1 MKQYT
6 FKNYIEYL
14 KDNPEGYWFKQRLY
28 GWGWAPAKLQGW
40 LIVLVFLVVVLLDG
54 LFISYRA
61 SVIGDP
67 TALDLT
73 IFLGVLI
80 LSIASLIWIGFKTGE
95 KPEWNWGRVK

>member
-1 MKQYT
+1 MKRYS

-40 LIVLVFLVVVLLDG
+40 LVVLAFLAIILLDG

-61 SVIGDP
+61 SVLGDP
-67 TALDLT
+67 TVLDMV
-73 IFLGVLI
+73 IFFGVLV
-80 LSIASLIWIGFKTGE
+80 LSIASIIWIGYLKGE
-95 KPEWNWGRVK
+95 RPNWNWGKVK